1 MATTKIFQFGDLH
14 DPRKYSSVRQFMQ
27 SRSDIDVGVFVGD
40 CFEGKL
46 YAEKFQEVLKTE
58 MGKLNNNLTPD
69 DAKLLQIAKI
79 VQTNG
84 GIEALEKALVENPDP
99 ELTDQISQ
107 IVDNY
112 KQNEAQI
119 QGVIQ
124 KQNKFVH
131 DNKDKIQAA
140 QKKSLEAVLGMA
152 KKDAQAANKELSQV
166 RQKIVGIPGNHDL
179 VNIYEHLSAIHWLDK
194 KGPIKVG
201 GLSFGGMI
209 NCGDKDRIV
218 ASEEL
223 YAHFEKDV
231 PYERIEEFL
240 KNNGSA
246 SDLKEFYANN
256 PVVQRCKGQS
266 IDCLV
271 THKGFDDFAGG
282 FGVNAGAKRAF
293 ETMKPKLQL
302 CGHIHGQGLYDDR
315 KGYQGLKSTEK
326 YAYVIH
332 VDNDTKE
339 IEKIEVYKWVYKKDK
354 QQGAKPS
361 IAAKPAAKAA

>member
-14 DPRKYSSVRQFMQ
+14 DPRKYSAVRQFMQ
-27 SRSDIDVGVFVGD
+27 SRSDINVGVFVGD
-40 CFEGKL
+40 AFEGKT
-46 YAEKFQEVLKTE
+46 YAEKYQEALKKE
-58 MGKLNNNLTPD
+58 MSGLKNNLSPD
-69 DAKLLQIAKI
+69 EAKLLQIAQM
-79 VQTNG
+79 VQANG
-84 GIEALEKALVENPDP
+84 GIENLEKALIENKDS
-99 ELTDQISQ
+99 ELNEQISQ
-107 IVDNY
+107 LVGVY
-112 KQNEAQI
+112 RQNEDKI
-119 QGVIQ
+119 QVAAQ

-140 QKKSLEAVLGMA
+140 QKKTLEAVLGMA

-166 RQKIVGIPGNHDL
+166 KQKIVGIPGNHDL

-218 ASEEL
+218 PSEEL

-240 KNNGSA
+240 KSNGSA
-246 SDLKEFYANN
+246 SDLKEFYENN
-256 PVVQRCKGQS
+256 AVVKRCKGQS

-271 THKGFDDFAGG
+271 THKGFDGFAGG
-282 FGVNAGAKRAF
+282 FGVNAGAKKAF

-302 CGHIHGQGLYDDR
+302 CGHIHGAGLYDDT

-339 IEKIEVYKWVYKKDK
+339 IEKVEVYKWVYKKDK

-361 IAAKPAAKAA
+361 KPAIKAA